1 MTEYDASGVDVT
13 LIRCFLSLTPAQR
26 LERLQEF
33 MDFTEEIW
41 RLNGIEPSFGD
52 PADAG

>member
-1 MTEYDASGVDVT
+1 MSPYDSSGVDVT
-13 LIRCFLSLTPAQR
+13 LIRSFLSLTPAER
-26 LERLQEF
+26 IERLQEF

-52 PADAG
+52 PEDAG